1 MVEARPQVLPKIEPN
16 FLMREFIRWRV
27 TTTKIILGDNYYYLQ
42 RQVKNIVV
50 SKKNEELFLE
60 AFIPFIKTANLLLP
74 LKIN

>member
-1 MVEARPQVLPKIEPN
+1 MVEARPQGLPKIEPN

-42 RQVKNIVV
+42 RHVKNIVV
-50 SKKNEELFLE
+50 SKNEELFLE
-60 AFIPFIKTANLLLP
+60 AFIPFMKTTYLPLP

>member
-1 MVEARPQVLPKIEPN
+1 MVEARPQVLPEIEPN

-27 TTTKIILGDNYYYLQ
+27 TTTKNILGDNYYYLQ

-50 SKKNEELFLE
+50 SKNEELFLE
-60 AFIPFIKTANLLLP
+60 AFIPFMKTKNLPLP

>member
-1 MVEARPQVLPKIEPN
+1 MVEARPQVLPEIEPN

-50 SKKNEELFLE
+50 SKNEELFLE
-60 AFIPFIKTANLLLP
+60 AFIPFMKTTNLSLP

>member
-1 MVEARPQVLPKIEPN
+1 VLPEIEPN

-50 SKKNEELFLE
+50 SKNEELFLE
-60 AFIPFIKTANLLLP
+60 AFIPFMKTTNLSLP

>member
-1 MVEARPQVLPKIEPN
+1 MVEARPQVLPEIEPN

-27 TTTKIILGDNYYYLQ
+27 TTTKNILGDNYYYLQ

-50 SKKNEELFLE
+50 SKNEELFLE
-60 AFIPFIKTANLLLP
+60 AFIPFTKTTNLPLP

>member
-1 MVEARPQVLPKIEPN
+1 MVEARPQGLPKIEPN

-27 TTTKIILGDNYYYLQ
+27 TTTKNILGDNYYYLQ

-50 SKKNEELFLE
+50 SKNEELFLE
-60 AFIPFIKTANLLLP
+60 AFIPFTKTTNLPLP